1 MARILS
7 EELLEEFKKEFNVE
21 SNNVIISL
29 DNEHKLATYIVDS
42 TMRIIADYEK
52 ILKYYNR

>member
-1 MARILS
+1 MTRISS
-7 EELLEEFKKEFNVE
+7 EELLEEFNIKY
-21 SNNVIISL
+21 NNVIISL
-29 DNEHKLATYIVDS
+29 DSKHRLVTYIVDS

>member
-1 MARILS
+1 MSRILS
-7 EELLEEFKKEFNVE
+7 EELLEEFKKEFSVE

-29 DNEHKLATYIVDS
+29 DSEHRLASYIVDS

-52 ILKYYNR
+52 ILKYYSR